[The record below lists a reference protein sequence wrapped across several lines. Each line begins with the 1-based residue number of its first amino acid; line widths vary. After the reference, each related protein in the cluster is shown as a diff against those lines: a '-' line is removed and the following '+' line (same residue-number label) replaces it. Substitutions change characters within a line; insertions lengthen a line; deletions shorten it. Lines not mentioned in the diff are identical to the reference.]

1 MIKENLPL
9 VYSIV
14 KRFHGRGYD
23 PEDLAQIGA
32 IGLIKAVDK
41 FNLNFEVKFSTY
53 AVPMIAGEIKRFMR
67 DDGMVK
73 VSRTLK
79 ENHWKIRQAADRLMG
94 ELGREATI
102 QELAAATELD
112 KEDVVL
118 AMESANEVESLHKCV
133 YQKEGSEISLMDRIP
148 SEVNETERSLNHL
161 LLTQLLE
168 ELEEKER
175 RIIEL
180 RYFNEKTQSQV
191 AKELGL
197 NQVQVSRLEK
207 KILISMRKKIGYSV

>member
-1 MIKENLPL
+1 
-9 VYSIV
+9 
-14 KRFHGRGYD
+14 
-23 PEDLAQIGA
+23 
-32 IGLIKAVDK
+32 
-41 FNLNFEVKFSTY
+41 
-53 AVPMIAGEIKRFMR
+53 
-67 DDGMVK
+67 
-73 VSRTLK
+73 
-79 ENHWKIRQAADRLMG
+79 
-94 ELGREATI
+94 
-102 QELAAATELD
+102 
-112 KEDVVL
+112 
-118 AMESANEVESLHKCV
+118 
-133 YQKEGSEISLMDRIP
+133 MDRIP